1 MEPHHERLKKRIVSK
16 KGNIN
21 IGKTKVSQRFVRFFL
36 TVLIELNTNS
46 PRISKVHRGGRSL
59 QIEWMK
65 KLLNNHETLCYL
77 VLKPLFNICAIKT
90 GYNPCHDTTSE
101 INFQERHA
109 ESPPSHLMTLLDA
122 CVLIFD
128 LLSHLVT
135 LDKLVC
141 FDLRPLSRDRDWGR
155 RRWGI
160 RRPRTR
166 WRASQRLML
175 TATIISGKL
184 SKRKL
189 QFLDK
194 L

>member
-1 MEPHHERLKKRIVSK
+1 
-16 KGNIN
+16 
-21 IGKTKVSQRFVRFFL
+21 
-36 TVLIELNTNS
+36 
-46 PRISKVHRGGRSL
+46 
-59 QIEWMK
+59 MK

-77 VLKPLFNICAIKT
+77 VLKPLFNICARKT

-101 INFQERHA
+101 INFQERHS

-160 RRPRTR
+160 WRPRTR

-184 SKRKL
+184 SKRKF
-189 QFLDK
+189 QFLDFFTVTK
-194 L
+194 GAMLNFPTPTISSFKRLHKQRG